1 MVADGVEVGP
11 LDGQWLIR
19 GVHLWTALDIALDY
33 SRAHDGELPVQTAS
47 RGGGRTAGPAASV
60 IA

>member
-1 MVADGVEVGP
+1 M
-11 LDGQWLIR
+11 IR
-19 GVHLWTALDIALDY
+19 KVHLWTALDIALDY